1 MRKAAIIGFGLCA
14 LGAIE
19 PLWATVFD
27 APGGSGDYTVE
38 ARCKPSEM
46 DYLVGF
52 AFRTGWWMDQITPIC
67 APLKS
72 AVQFGAKRH
81 LKSRGGNGGSPSEH
95 YCSDGEVISAIQPYF
110 YEKEKKTIMGIDF
123 VCSSL
128 KTWAAHTI
136 SVLQP
141 AHGAPEPRQ
150 ECPYGEL
157 ASGIQVRWG
166 RYVNA
171 IGLICDRFKVPVAK
185 QAPPPKQAPP
195 QTCNDRC
202 AMGKPVHQTQA
213 EANEANR
220 VHHNCLAL
228 CNRGPDDTI
237 ICPDLSTVKVSER
250 CK

>member
-1 MRKAAIIGFGLCA
+1 MKKAAIIGFGLCA
-14 LGAIE
+14 LGAVE

-27 APGGSGDYTVE
+27 APGGRGDHTVE

-72 AVQFGAKRH
+72 AVQFGGKRH

-95 YCSDGEVISAIQPYF
+95 YCLDGEVISAIQPYF
-110 YEKEKKTIMGIDF
+110 YEQKTIMGIDF

-141 AHGAPEPRQ
+141 AHGAPQPLQ
-150 ECPYGEL
+150 QCPYGEV
-157 ASGIQVRWG
+157 ASGIQVRYG
-166 RYVNA
+166 NYVNA
-171 IGLICDRFKVPVAK
+171 IGLICDRFKVPVAT
-185 QAPPPKQAPP
+185 QAPPPKQSPP
-195 QTCNDRC
+195 QTCDDKC
-202 AMGKPVHQTQA
+202 AGLLKAVQNTQA
-213 EANEANR
+213 EANR
-220 VHHNCLAL
+220 VHHNCMAL
-228 CNRGPDDTI
+228 CNSGPNATI
-237 ICPDLSTVKVSER
+237 TCPDGTTVKGTQP